1 MWSNKREWVF
11 LCGTGFDFIA
21 RFHHFTARPLII
33 HGMVKIISFLTTYW
47 YLFPFLFI
55 RLLATF
61 FSQIPDCDEVFN
73 YWEPLHYLLYGF
85 GLQTWEYSPLFALRS
100 YSFPLIHS
108 IPIHFSEYFLGV
120 TSKIALFYSVRTTL
134 AVVCCGTEI
143 YFVSAIVRKYGNKIG
158 YMTGKY
164 SKRRSEQM

>member
-1 MWSNKREWVF
+1 MNF
-11 LCGTGFDFIA
+11 
-21 RFHHFTARPLII
+21 
-33 HGMVKIISFLTTYW
+33 TTYW

-108 IPIHFSEYFLGV
+108 IPIHFSEYFLGF

-143 YFVSAIVRKYGNKIG
+143 YFVSAVVRKYGNKIG

-164 SKRRSEQM
+164 SKRGSSSCNYRYNRFY